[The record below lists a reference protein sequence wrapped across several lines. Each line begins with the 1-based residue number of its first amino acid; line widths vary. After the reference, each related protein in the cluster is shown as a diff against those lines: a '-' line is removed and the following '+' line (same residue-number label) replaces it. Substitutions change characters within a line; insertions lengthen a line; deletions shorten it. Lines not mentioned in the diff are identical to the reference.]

1 MIINYN
7 NYCTMKGHD
16 HLGYFENYT
25 SSIGKGWGQRVRNG
39 CYLTGYTELPSSSIE
54 TPGFLAAFAPPF
66 PLFLQPSWRAKPASW
81 AVLRLFW
88 ITCVYIYIFMYVCT
102 LWISSLLVVY
112 DAIDNASSSRA
123 TRTEN

>member
-1 MIINYN
+1 MVDLLSDDSYRVEASLCINIDK
-7 NYCTMKGHD
+7 TIFG
-16 HLGYFENYT
+16 
-25 SSIGKGWGQRVRNG
+25 
-39 CYLTGYTELPSSSIE
+39 P
-54 TPGFLAAFAPPF
+54 
-66 PLFLQPSWRAKPASW
+66 FLQPSWRAKPASW

-88 ITCVYIYIFMYVCT
+88 ITCVYIYIFIYVCA